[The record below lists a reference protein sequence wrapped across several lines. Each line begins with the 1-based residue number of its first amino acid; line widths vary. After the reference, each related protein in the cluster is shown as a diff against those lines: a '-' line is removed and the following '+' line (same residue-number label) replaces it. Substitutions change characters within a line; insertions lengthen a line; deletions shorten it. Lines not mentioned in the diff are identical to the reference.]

1 MLTVEQFEN
10 AKQVT
15 FKRVYDNENVS
26 YSIENGLAI
35 AVGYPEVI
43 FEVEQFV
50 TIMNMNLN
58 DNLVFPDIIIE

>member
-15 FKRVYDNENVS
+15 FKRKHDDVEVS

-35 AVGYPEVI
+35 AVGYPEVV

-50 TIMNMNLN
+50 TIMNMNLD
-58 DNLVFPDIIIE
+58 DNLVYPDIIVE